1 MQVESGQPENKAT
14 SSGRI
19 SSNVFAYSP
28 NHVLDAIF
36 SPRNIALI
44 GATDKAGSIGRTLL
58 WNLISNPFGG
68 TLFPVNAKR
77 SNVLGIKAYPNVAA
91 LPEKA
96 DLAVIATPATTVP
109 GVIAECVAAGIKGAV
124 IVSAGFKEAG
134 EAGAELE
141 QRILQ
146 EARKGGLRVVGPNC
160 LGIMRPANGLNA
172 TISTQMAR
180 PGSVGFVSQSGALCS
195 AVLDWSLRENVG
207 FSAFVSVGGMV
218 DVGWGDLIDYL
229 GDDPYTKSIVI
240 YMETIGDARSFLSA
254 AREVALSKPIIL
266 INTGRTQAA
275 ALAAASHTGALTG
288 SYEVFEAAFRRSG
301 VISVNSIGE
310 LFYLAEVLAKQP
322 RPKGPRLTILTNAGG
337 PGVLA
342 TQTLTLGGG
351 ELAPLSE
358 DSRAAFDK
366 ILPPFWSKRNPID
379 ILGDADPARFAAAFE
394 IAAKDPTTDGLL
406 VILAPQAATNPTET
420 AVQLKKYAN
429 LPGKPVLASWMGGA
443 EVATGDIILNQA
455 GIPTFPYPEVAA
467 QIFNYMWR
475 YNYNLKSLYETPVL
489 PADAD
494 NDNPSR
500 AQARK
505 LIEAA
510 RAAGRTRLS
519 EYESKQILQIY
530 GIPTVAT
537 QVARTADEA
546 VQLARQFG
554 YPVVLKLYSHTITHK
569 SDIGGVHLDL
579 RGEAE
584 VRTAFQAIEATMR
597 EHAAAEAF
605 MGVAVQPM
613 IKTDGY
619 ELILGSN
626 LDPQFGP
633 VLLFGSGGQLVE
645 VYQDRALGLPPLNTT
660 LARRMI
666 EQTRVSKALKGIR
679 GRPPVDLA
687 ALEQLMVR
695 FSQLVAEQRW
705 IKELDINPLLAS
717 STQLIA
723 LDARVVLHETSVT
736 REQLPRL
743 AIRPYPA
750 QYIKNWTMPP
760 DVPVVIRPI
769 RPEDEP
775 LMVRF
780 HETLSE
786 RSVYFRWLHLLQLSA
801 RVAHERLIR
810 ICFIDYDRE
819 IALVADCRD
828 PETGQHQILGVS
840 RLSKL
845 RGINNEGEFAVL
857 VNDQFQKRG
866 IGTELL
872 KELIAVGKAEKIS
885 RLVGDIHP
893 ENLGMQR
900 VCRKLGFKLHYSFD
914 EQLTKA
920 ELDL

>member
-1 MQVESGQPENKAT
+1 MEVESGQSENKAT

-19 SSNVFAYSP
+19 SSNVFAYNP

-36 SPRNIALI
+36 SPRNVALI

-68 TLFPVNAKR
+68 TIFPVNANR

-91 LPEKA
+91 LPERA
-96 DLAVIATPATTVP
+96 DLAVIATPAATVP

-134 EAGAELE
+134 AAGAELE
-141 QRILQ
+141 QRILH

-172 TISTQMAR
+172 TISPEMAR

-207 FSAFVSVGGMV
+207 FSAFISVGGMV

-342 TQTLTLGGG
+342 TETLTLGGG
-351 ELAPLSE
+351 ELAPLSD

-366 ILPPFWSKRNPID
+366 ILPPYWSKRNPID

-443 EVATGDIILNQA
+443 EVATGDTILNQA

-475 YNYNLKSLYETPVL
+475 YNFNLKGLYETPVL
-489 PADAD
+489 LADAD
-494 NDNPSR
+494 NENSSR
-500 AQARK
+500 TQAMK
-505 LIEAA
+505 LIETA
-510 RAAGRTRLS
+510 RSTGRTRLS
-519 EYESKQILQIY
+519 EYESKQILKIY

-537 QVARTADEA
+537 QVAPTEDQA
-546 VQLARQFG
+546 VQLAQQFG
-554 YPVVLKLYSHTITHK
+554 YPVVLKLYSHLITHK

-579 RGEAE
+579 REEAE
-584 VRTAFQAIEATMR
+584 VRTAFRAIEVTMR

-613 IKTDGY
+613 IRADGY
-619 ELILGSN
+619 ELILGSS

-666 EQTRVSKALKGIR
+666 EQTRISKALKGIR
-679 GRPPVDLA
+679 GRPPVNLA

-723 LDARVVLHETSVT
+723 LDARVVLHEPDVT

-750 QYIKNWTMPP
+750 QYIKNWTMQT

-775 LMVRF
+775 LMVKF

-828 PETGQHQILGVS
+828 SETGQHQILGVS

-845 RGINNEGEFAVL
+845 RGANNEAEFAVL

-872 KELIAVGKAEKIS
+872 KELIAVGRAEKIS

-893 ENLGMQR
+893 ENMGMQQ

-920 ELDL
+920 ELNL